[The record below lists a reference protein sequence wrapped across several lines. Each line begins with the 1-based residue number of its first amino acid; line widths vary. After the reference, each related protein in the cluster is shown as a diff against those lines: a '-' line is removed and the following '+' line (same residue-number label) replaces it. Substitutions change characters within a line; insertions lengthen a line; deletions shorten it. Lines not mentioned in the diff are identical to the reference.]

1 VSVKYLYKYGCLNQ
15 HSEELFVKP
24 RVWFS
29 SPVELNDPFECKP
42 WYKFDGSH
50 DQIVGAAQEMLQ
62 KQQPNLASHMAAAEA
77 ARLVRKGRYR
87 DLQVQK
93 LAREVPTRWLSDVG
107 LFCLSSV
114 RDNILMWSHYA
125 GQHRG
130 YCIEFSSAE
139 DDYMFGAA
147 EPVSYSPEYPVVE
160 FFNTSIDEQI
170 QLTFLTKH
178 DGWAY
183 EREWRII
190 DTRRGSGFRPYP
202 AILFKGV
209 IFGLRMPESDR
220 ARIREWVRDR
230 GHPVT
235 FYECL
240 QDARRFA
247 IEVKEVE

>member
-1 VSVKYLYKYGCLNQ
+1 MKYLYKYGCLNQ
-15 HSEELFVKP
+15 HSEELFVAP

-29 SPVELNDPFECKP
+29 SPSELNDPFECRP
-42 WYKFDGSH
+42 WYKFDGSL
-50 DQIVGAAQEMLQ
+50 DQIADVAQKMLQ
-62 KQQPNLASHMAAAEA
+62 KQCPDLTSNMAAAEA
-77 ARLVRKGRYR
+77 ARLVLEGRHR

-93 LAREVPTRWLSDVG
+93 LVRQVSARWLSNVG

-114 RDNILMWSHYA
+114 CDNILMWSHYA
-125 GQHRG
+125 DQHHG
-130 YCIEFSSAE
+130 YCVEFSSAN

-160 FFNTSIDEQI
+160 FFNASIDKQT

-178 DGWAY
+178 EGWAY

-190 DTRRGSGFRPYP
+190 DTKRGAGFRPYP
-202 AILFKGV
+202 AKLFKGV

-220 ARIREWVRDR
+220 ARIREWVGDR

-240 QDARRFA
+240 QDDRRFA